1 MNLLTG
7 MLRTLTGLALA
18 PFASLPPI
26 VALVFY
32 SLLMGIGAAI
42 AFRYTSNQK
51 ALKRVANQITASLL
65 ALRLYKDDTVT
76 TFRAIGGLL
85 LASFA
90 RLWYSLAPLA
100 ILLVPFSLILAQFG
114 MYYEY
119 RPLEPGSETIVSVR
133 VDPERWDQLQNVD
146 LVAPD
151 SVKILAR
158 NRDAAHSEIVWKI
171 QPTQPVEGV
180 LSIAVAGDK
189 VEKELKVADETD
201 RLTFVNPLR
210 PGPVTD
216 FTNWLLHPG
225 EPTLASGAP
234 IQEFHVRHAANST
247 PLLGWDVHWV
257 ITVLIVSILGA
268 LIVAPW
274 LKVQF

>member
-1 MNLLTG
+1 MNVVTG
-7 MLRTLTGLALA
+7 ILRTLTGLALA

-32 SLLMGIGAAI
+32 SLLMGIGAAV
-42 AFRYTSNQK
+42 AFRYTSNQT
-51 ALKRVANQITASLL
+51 ALKRVANKITASLL

-85 LASFA
+85 MASFA

-119 RPLEPGSETIVSVR
+119 RPLEPGAETIVSVR
-133 VDPERWDQLQNVD
+133 VDPQRWDQLRNVD
-146 LVAPD
+146 LVTPD
-151 SVKILAR
+151 SVRVVAR
-158 NRDAAHSEIVWKI
+158 NRDAGLSEIVWKI
-171 QPTQPVEGV
+171 QPTEPVDGV
-180 LSIAVAGDK
+180 LSIAVAG
-189 VEKELKVADETD
+189 EKIEKQIKVAD
-201 RLTFVNPLR
+201 RNNHLAFVNPLR
-210 PGPVTD
+210 AGPATD

-225 EPTLASGAP
+225 EPTLAAGAP
-234 IQEFHVRHAANST
+234 IREFKIRHATNST